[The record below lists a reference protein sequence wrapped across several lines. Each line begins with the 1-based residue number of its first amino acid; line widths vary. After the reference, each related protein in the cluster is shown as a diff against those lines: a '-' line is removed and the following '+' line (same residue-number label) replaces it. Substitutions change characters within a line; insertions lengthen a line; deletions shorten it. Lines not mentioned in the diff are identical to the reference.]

1 MMQNVQRWS
10 QPCWISIYALDLPSN
25 FSIVEGTVF
34 FSNKISSTCIGLE
47 KFKSLHTPESNF
59 SLFPK
64 TKSTSFIVWYFLG
77 LIWAAHPVTII
88 LFSGLVLFAFRISYA
103 TFFSASAVTAHEFIT
118 VTFFILSVSYTHLTL
133 PTIYSV

>member
-1 MMQNVQRWS
+1 MQKVQRWS

-25 FSIVEGTVF
+25 FSIEVGTVF
-34 FSNKISSTCIGLE
+34 FSNKISSTWIDFS
-47 KFKSLHTPESNF
+47 KFKLFHTFEINF
-59 SLFPK
+59 SLLPK
-64 TKSTSFIVWYFLG
+64 TKSTSLIVSYFLG

-118 VTFFILSVSYTHLTL
+118 VTFFTL
-133 PTIYSV
+133 LLFRWFLIISPS